1 MNYWVNSNTGDY
13 ITEQNG
19 QYKLHLLCR
28 FNGRDFLPSETI
40 IITQLQFNN
49 VKGFVPIKQKKL
61 FNRLNSP
68 YLYYGPTLSDGSKGY
83 PERYQLPTQSE
94 MREEILKK
102 IGI

>member
-13 ITEQNG
+13 ITENNG
-19 QYKLHLLCR
+19 QYKLHLLSR
-28 FNGRDFLPSETI
+28 YYGREFSPSETI
-40 IITQLQFNN
+40 IITKLQFNN

-61 FNRLNSP
+61 FSRLNSP
-68 YLYYGPTLSDGSKGY
+68 YLYYGPTLPDGSKGY

-94 MREEILKK
+94 MRAEILKK